1 MRHSD
6 LKTGVV
12 FTTLIHYLFEQHLRL
27 KITAQDKADL
37 AEYLNRSAL
46 FVTNVVE
53 MVRVEKVCLVLRSA
67 VCPNLRRWVSTL
79 GSRSPLDALTLR
91 TTTYSCQ
98 HWVPQCR

>member
-46 FVTNVVE
+46 FVTNVVRNG
-53 MVRVEKVCLVLRSA
+53 RVEKVCLDLRSA

-79 GSRSPLDALTLR
+79 GSRSPLDADAEDHDIQL
-91 TTTYSCQ
+91 SA
-98 HWVPQCR
+98 HKVPQ